1 MTEKMTAVSLL
12 HGVLVTKHILIAR
25 IACLRLVPAA
35 CYEEMLGVIQAS
47 QQ

>member
-1 MTEKMTAVSLL
+1 MKIVSML
-12 HGVLVTKHILIAR
+12 HGVLVTKPILIAR
-25 IACLRLVPAA
+25 IARRCIVPAA